1 MLTFSQF
8 RCSIFRLPAKMN
20 DTSFDVSSALTNTL
34 HSDEPRRTMIQNGI
48 FNNKQTLTRQS
59 EDELTHK
66 GATLPRFL
74 SKGISFDESLLS
86 QTTHSKAKGPERS
99 TMMSM
104 LFGAPLMVP
113 VMIGLSEEV
122 QETERRAKK
131 VAVKTQQGDDSSV
144 HELSKTPN
152 AEGNESAGR
161 YVRSLV
167 YQRGASPLVVEV
179 RGRHMHRSNA
189 QRRCRDPYRHVASDS
204 PRSRSTSR
212 VSNILVSS
220 LSKAGN
226 PALCSNETTATKN
239 LQESDD
245 AQNSSCPSVNL
256 KSNLKRVNL
265 IAKTA

>member
-1 MLTFSQF
+1 MTLQRHWKNVMMLTFSQF

-144 HELSKTPN
+144 HELSKVPSPSGQEDS
-152 AEGNESAGR
+152 AVQGQEDSEVQDSAGQ
-161 YVRSLV
+161 YVRSCLV

-179 RGRHMHRSNA
+179 RGHKAHI
-189 QRRCRDPYRHVASDS
+189 RCRQYSPYRRAASYG
-204 PRSRSTSR
+204 R
-212 VSNILVSS
+212 
-220 LSKAGN
+220 
-226 PALCSNETTATKN
+226 
-239 LQESDD
+239 
-245 AQNSSCPSVNL
+245 
-256 KSNLKRVNL
+256 
-265 IAKTA
+265 